1 VKGIEE
7 NATQE
12 TDKLLCVR
20 WLSWLAMILPPNL
33 NASHLTGGLIG
44 LQLRACD
51 EGLLRPRVPRAE
63 RISEGGKVEFP
74 INGLRILTSPH
85 CM

>member
-7 NATQE
+7 TDTQE
-12 TDKLLCVR
+12 TDNLICVR

-33 NASHLTGGLIG
+33 NASHITGGLID
-44 LQLRACD
+44 LELRACD

-63 RISEGGKVEFP
+63 RISVRREA
-74 INGLRILTSPH
+74 
-85 CM
+85 